1 MEGRPTP
8 EDGDAALRDLMRRYQ
23 EGRME
28 AFEELYRRTVPLVRG
43 YLVALT
49 RDRTLGE
56 DLAQETYLQAHRSR
70 QTYNPEFPVR
80 PWLLGIARYVRL
92 QRERSLRRRR
102 AHEVQ
107 PSDALPDVPVPAEMD
122 GLADREALHGA
133 LGTLPAD
140 RREAVVLHH
149 LYGLSFREIA
159 AVAGASEGAVR
170 VRASR
175 GMSELRA
182 LLGASARG

>member
-8 EDGDAALRDLMRRYQ
+8 EEGDAALRELMRRYQ

-28 AFEELYRRTVPLVRG
+28 AFEELYRRTLPLVRG
-43 YLVALT
+43 YHLALT
-49 RDRTLGE
+49 RDRASSE
-56 DLAQETYLQAHRSR
+56 DLAQETFLQVHRSR
-70 QTYNPEFPVR
+70 QTYDPAFPVK

-92 QRERSLRRRR
+92 QRERKQHRRR

-107 PSDALPDVPVPAEMD
+107 PADGLPEMPIPAEV
-122 GLADREALHGA
+122 EALGDRDAVQRA
-133 LGTLPAD
+133 LGRLPAD

-149 LYGLSFREIA
+149 VHGLSFREIA
-159 AVAGASEGAVR
+159 EVAGASEGAMR

-175 GMSELRA
+175 GMSELRR
-182 LLGASARG
+182 LLGGDDRG